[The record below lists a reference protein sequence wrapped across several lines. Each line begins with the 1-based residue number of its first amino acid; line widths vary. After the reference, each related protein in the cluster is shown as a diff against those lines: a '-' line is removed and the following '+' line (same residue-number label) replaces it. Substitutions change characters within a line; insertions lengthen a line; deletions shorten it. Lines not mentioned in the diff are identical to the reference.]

1 MTQTHNDFPWF
12 YLELLHL
19 GKERPQTDTAVA
31 KRLVSRAL
39 GLKHKQ
45 QDGTGTEELLLESLD
60 QEE

>member
-1 MTQTHNDFPWF
+1 MIFTHF

-19 GKERPQTDTAVA
+19 AKERPQTDTAVA
-31 KRLVSRAL
+31 KRLVTRAL

-45 QDGTGTEELLLESLD
+45 QGVLGTEMLLPESLD